1 MKEKIKE
8 KLLSRG
14 FEELYLQGSEKLIN
28 AVIEEV
34 QSILKNN
41 TDIVT
46 TVPYQLC
53 PKCQGTGEVYV
64 QNWYGSPTSIFSGV
78 QTCNICGGRG
88 IIPMHVIDAKDNW
101 KLEIEK

>member
-14 FEELYLQGSEKLIN
+14 FDELYLQSSEKLID

-34 QSILKNN
+34 QRLKNDTN
-41 TDIVT
+41 IATA
-46 TVPYQLC
+46 VPYQLC

-64 QNWYGSPTSIFSGV
+64 QNWYGSPTSISSGA
-78 QTCNICGGRG
+78 QICNICGGRG
-88 IIPMHVIDAKDNW
+88 IIPMHVIPKD
-101 KLEIEK
+101 KE